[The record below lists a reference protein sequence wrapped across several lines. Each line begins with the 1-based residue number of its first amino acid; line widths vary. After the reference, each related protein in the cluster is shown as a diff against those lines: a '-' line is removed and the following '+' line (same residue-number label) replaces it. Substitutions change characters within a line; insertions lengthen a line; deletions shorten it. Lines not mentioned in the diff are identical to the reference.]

1 METRSHF
8 HAELEALKD
17 EVSHLAALVEAAR
30 RQAVAAYFDQ
40 DMEAARQVVD
50 GDGRINE
57 QTCAID
63 EACLK
68 LLALEQPVAL
78 DLRRIV
84 GYARAVINFERLGDE
99 AVTIAEAV
107 LSGAGLP
114 GSPDSALRTL
124 AEHVAGMSATTV
136 AAFDHDDAA
145 QAVAVCREDTKAREL
160 AVAALRHITTALA
173 QCQAS
178 PEATVQA
185 ILAARSLERMAA
197 HAANIAETVVFIL
210 QGATMSQK
218 CQPR

>member
-1 METRSHF
+1 
-8 HAELEALKD
+8 
-17 EVSHLAALVEAAR
+17 
-30 RQAVAAYFDQ
+30 
-40 DMEAARQVVD
+40 MEAARQVVD

-124 AEHVAGMSATTV
+124 AEHAQHPVAGFLDEV
-136 AAFDHDDAA
+136 NEFHVLGGQILVFEQ
-145 QAVAVCREDTKAREL
+145 QA
-160 AVAALRHITTALA
+160 RHGLYHIGGKL
-173 QCQAS
+173 CGHS
-178 PEATVQA
+178 
-185 ILAARSLERMAA
+185 
-197 HAANIAETVVFIL
+197 
-210 QGATMSQK
+210 
-218 CQPR
+218 